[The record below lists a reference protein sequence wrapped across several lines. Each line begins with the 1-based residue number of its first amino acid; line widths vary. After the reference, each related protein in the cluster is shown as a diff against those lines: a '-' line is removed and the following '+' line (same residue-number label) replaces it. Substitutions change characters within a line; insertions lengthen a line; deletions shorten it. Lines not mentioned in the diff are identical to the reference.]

1 MTNPELVKQ
10 FAGLEAHIAESR
22 GDFTLF
28 ALFQREEVPDR
39 WDLMIAAP
47 WVGSDRRA
55 AVEYFIN
62 EIEAFLGLQA
72 LRDLSRIVVLDPN
85 EAAVKALNQAIRA
98 EHGSVEV
105 RDSNFFG
112 LLVKHA
118 YIITSKPQE
127 ETPVA

>member
-1 MTNPELVKQ
+1 MTNSELAKK
-10 FAGLEAHIAESR
+10 FASLESHIAESK

-28 ALFQREEVPDR
+28 ALFEREEVPDR

-55 AVEYFIN
+55 AVTYVVDAIDS
-62 EIEAFLGLQA
+62 FLGSEA

-85 EAAVKALNQAIRA
+85 EAPVKALNQAIRA

-112 LLVKHA
+112 LPIKHA
-118 YIITSKPQE
+118 YIITSKSQE
-127 ETPVA
+127 APVG

>member
-1 MTNPELVKQ
+1 MTNGELAKN
-10 FAGLEAHIAESR
+10 FARLESHIADTK

-28 ALFQREEVPDR
+28 ALFLREDVPDR

-47 WVGSDRRA
+47 WVGSDRST
-55 AVEYFIN
+55 AVKYFVN
-62 EIEAFLGLQA
+62 EIESFLGPEA

-98 EHGSVEV
+98 EHGVIEV

-112 LLVKHA
+112 LPVKHA
-118 YIITSKPQE
+118 YIITSRSHE
-127 ETPVA
+127 AAVT